1 LINIIILEEILEV
14 FLSNFQKRFIVS
26 LFAFPVIY
34 LLIYKKFFFSI
45 FLCIVFLIS
54 FYEWFKINK
63 KKKFLFIIGI
73 FTLFLAAYS
82 TITFYFKN
90 SHNFFFFWI
99 LLIVWL
105 TDIGGYIFGKFFGGK
120 KLTKISP
127 NKTWSGAFGSIV
139 LSQFAG
145 VVFFL
150 NSTLEINFQ
159 LFSIQFFFSVIAQA
173 GDLIMSYC
181 KRLNKIKDS
190 SKLLPGHGGILD
202 RIDGLIWVMILANII
217 L

>member
-1 LINIIILEEILEV
+1 LEE
-14 FLSNFQKRFIVS
+14 FLNNFQKRFIIS
-26 LFAFPVIY
+26 LFAFPLIY
-34 LLIYKKFFFSI
+34 LLINKKFFFSI
-45 FLCIVFLIS
+45 IIFIVFLIS
-54 FYEWFKINK
+54 FCEWYKINK
-63 KKKFLFIIGI
+63 KRNFLFIVGI
-73 FTLFLAAYS
+73 FFLLLAAYS

-90 SHNFFFFWI
+90 GDNYVFLWV

-105 TDIGGYIFGKFFGGK
+105 SDIGGYIFGKLFGGK
-120 KLTKISP
+120 KLSKVSP

-145 VVFFL
+145 VVLLFH
-150 NSTLEINFQ
+150 STVEINFKLFLIQ
-159 LFSIQFFFSVIAQA
+159 LLLSVIAQV

-181 KRLNKIKDS
+181 KRLNKVKDS

-202 RIDGLIWVMILANII
+202 RIDGLILVMVVSNIT

>member
-1 LINIIILEEILEV
+1 MI
-14 FLSNFQKRFIVS
+14 S
-26 LFAFPVIY
+26 LFAFPLIY

-45 FLCIVFLIS
+45 IIYIVFLIS
-54 FYEWFKINK
+54 FYEWYKINK
-63 KKKFLFIIGI
+63 KKNFLFIIGI
-73 FTLFLAAYS
+73 FFLLLAAYS

-90 SHNFFFFWI
+90 SHNFLFLWV

-105 TDIGGYIFGKFFGGK
+105 SDIGGYTFGKLFGGK
-120 KLTKISP
+120 KLTKVSP
-127 NKTWSGAFGSIV
+127 NKTWSGVLGSIV
-139 LSQFAG
+139 LSQFSG
-145 VVFFL
+145 VVFSF
-150 NSTLEINFQ
+150 NSALEIN
-159 LFSIQFFFSVIAQA
+159 LKLLLIQFLLSVIAQI

-202 RIDGLIWVMILANII
+202 RIDGLIWVMVVANII

>member
-1 LINIIILEEILEV
+1 LEAYLN
-14 FLSNFQKRFIVS
+14 NFQKRFIIS
-26 LFAFPVIY
+26 LFAFPLLY
-34 LLIYKKFFFSI
+34 LLIYKKFFFSVI
-45 FLCIVFLIS
+45 IYIVFLIS
-54 FYEWFKINK
+54 FYEWYKINK
-63 KKKFLFIIGI
+63 KKNFLFIIGI
-73 FTLFLAAYS
+73 FFLLLAAYS

-90 SHNFFFFWI
+90 SHNFFFLWV

-105 TDIGGYIFGKFFGGK
+105 SDIGGYIFGKLFGGK
-120 KLTKISP
+120 KLTKVSP

-145 VVFFL
+145 VVFFF
-150 NSTLEINFQ
+150 NSTLEINLK
-159 LFSIQFFFSVIAQA
+159 LFLIQFLLSVVAQV

-181 KRLNKIKDS
+181 KRLNKVKDS

-202 RIDGLIWVMILANII
+202 RIDGLIWVMVVANII

>member
-1 LINIIILEEILEV
+1 LGV
-14 FLSNFQKRFIVS
+14 FLNNFQKRFIIS
-26 LFAFPVIY
+26 LFAFPLIY

-45 FLCIVFLIS
+45 IIYSVFLIS
-54 FYEWFKINK
+54 FYEWYKINK
-63 KKKFLFIIGI
+63 KKNFLFIVGT
-73 FTLFLAAYS
+73 FFLLLAAYS

-90 SHNFFFFWI
+90 SHNLIFLWV

-105 TDIGGYIFGKFFGGK
+105 SDIGGYIFGKLFGGK
-120 KLTKISP
+120 KLTKVSP

-139 LSQFAG
+139 LSQFAS
-145 VVFFL
+145 VAFFF
-150 NSTLEINFQ
+150 NSTLEINLKLFLIQ
-159 LFSIQFFFSVIAQA
+159 LLLSVIAQA

-181 KRLNKIKDS
+181 KRLNKVKDS

-202 RIDGLIWVMILANII
+202 RIDGLIWVMVVANII

>member
-1 LINIIILEEILEV
+1 LEV
-14 FLSNFQKRFIVS
+14 FLNNFQKRLIIS
-26 LFAFPVIY
+26 LFAFPLIY

-45 FLCIVFLIS
+45 IIYIFFLIS
-54 FYEWFKINK
+54 FYEWYKINK
-63 KKKFLFIIGI
+63 KKNFLFIVGI
-73 FTLFLAAYS
+73 FFLLLAAYS

-90 SHNFFFFWI
+90 SHNLLFLWV

-105 TDIGGYIFGKFFGGK
+105 SDIGGYLFGKLFGGK
-120 KLTKISP
+120 KLTKVSP

-139 LSQFAG
+139 LSQFAS
-145 VVFFL
+145 VVFFF
-150 NSTLEINFQ
+150 NSTLDINLKLFLLQ
-159 LFSIQFFFSVIAQA
+159 LLLSFIAQV

-181 KRLNKIKDS
+181 KRLNKVKDS

-202 RIDGLIWVMILANII
+202 RIDGLVWVMVVANII

>member
-1 LINIIILEEILEV
+1 LEE
-14 FLSNFQKRFIVS
+14 FLNNFQKRFIIS
-26 LFAFPVIY
+26 LFAFPLIY
-34 LLIYKKFFFSI
+34 LLINKKFFFSI
-45 FLCIVFLIS
+45 IIFIVFLIS
-54 FYEWFKINK
+54 FCEWYKINK
-63 KKKFLFIIGI
+63 KRNFLFIVGI
-73 FTLFLAAYS
+73 FFLLLAAYS

-90 SHNFFFFWI
+90 GDNYVFLWV

-105 TDIGGYIFGKFFGGK
+105 SDIGGYIFGKLFGGK
-120 KLTKISP
+120 KLSKISP

-145 VVFFL
+145 VVFLFYP
-150 NSTLEINFQ
+150 TVEINFK
-159 LFSIQFFFSVIAQA
+159 LFLIQFLLSIIAQV

-181 KRLNKIKDS
+181 KRLNKVKDS

-202 RIDGLIWVMILANII
+202 RIDGLILVMVVSNIA

>member
-1 LINIIILEEILEV
+1 MEA
-14 FLSNFQKRFIVS
+14 FLNNFQKRFIIS
-26 LFAFPVIY
+26 LFAFPLIY

-45 FLCIVFLIS
+45 IIYIVFLIS
-54 FYEWFKINK
+54 FYEWYKINK
-63 KKKFLFIIGI
+63 KKNFLFIVGI
-73 FTLFLAAYS
+73 FFLLLAAYS

-90 SHNFFFFWI
+90 SHNFFFLWV

-105 TDIGGYIFGKFFGGK
+105 SDIGGYIFGKLFGGK
-120 KLTKISP
+120 KLTKVSP

-145 VVFFL
+145 VVFFF
-150 NSTLEINFQ
+150 NSTLEINLK
-159 LFSIQFFFSVIAQA
+159 LFLIQFLLSVIAQV

-181 KRLNKIKDS
+181 KRLNKVKDS

-202 RIDGLIWVMILANII
+202 RIDGLIWVMVVANII

>member
-1 LINIIILEEILEV
+1 LEA
-14 FLSNFQKRFIVS
+14 FLNNFQKRFIIS
-26 LFAFPVIY
+26 LFAFPLLY

-45 FLCIVFLIS
+45 IIYIVFLIS
-54 FYEWFKINK
+54 FYEWYKINK
-63 KKKFLFIIGI
+63 KKNFLFIIGI
-73 FTLFLAAYS
+73 FFLLLAAYS

-90 SHNFFFFWI
+90 SHNFFFLWV

-105 TDIGGYIFGKFFGGK
+105 SDIGGYIFGKLFGGK
-120 KLTKISP
+120 KLTKVSP

-145 VVFFL
+145 VVFFF
-150 NSTLEINFQ
+150 NSTLEINLK
-159 LFSIQFFFSVIAQA
+159 LFLIQFLLSVVAQV

-181 KRLNKIKDS
+181 KRLNKVKDS

-202 RIDGLIWVMILANII
+202 RIDGLIWVMVVANII

>member
-1 LINIIILEEILEV
+1 MEA
-14 FLSNFQKRFIVS
+14 FLNNFQKRFIIS
-26 LFAFPVIY
+26 LFAFPLIY

-45 FLCIVFLIS
+45 IIYIVFLIS
-54 FYEWFKINK
+54 FYEWYKINK
-63 KKKFLFIIGI
+63 KKNFLFIVGI
-73 FTLFLAAYS
+73 FFLLLAAYS

-90 SHNFFFFWI
+90 SHNFFFLWV

-105 TDIGGYIFGKFFGGK
+105 SDIGGYIFGKLFGGK
-120 KLTKISP
+120 KLTKVSP

-145 VVFFL
+145 VVFFF
-150 NSTLEINFQ
+150 NSTLEINLK
-159 LFSIQFFFSVIAQA
+159 LFLIQFLLSVVAQV

-181 KRLNKIKDS
+181 KRLNKVKDS

-202 RIDGLIWVMILANII
+202 RIDGLIWVMVVANII

>member
-1 LINIIILEEILEV
+1 LEE
-14 FLSNFQKRFIVS
+14 FLNNFQKRFIIS
-26 LFAFPVIY
+26 LLAFPLIY

-45 FLCIVFLIS
+45 IIYIVFLIS
-54 FYEWFKINK
+54 FYEWYKINK
-63 KKKFLFIIGI
+63 KRNFLFIVGI
-73 FTLFLAAYS
+73 FFLLLAAYS

-90 SHNFFFFWI
+90 GDNYVFLWV

-105 TDIGGYIFGKFFGGK
+105 SDIGGYIFGKLFGGK
-120 KLTKISP
+120 KLSKVSP

-145 VVFFL
+145 VVLLFH
-150 NSTLEINFQ
+150 STVEINFKLFLIQ
-159 LFSIQFFFSVIAQA
+159 LLLSVIAQV

-181 KRLNKIKDS
+181 KRLNKVKDS

-202 RIDGLIWVMILANII
+202 RIDGLILVMVVSNIT

>member
-1 LINIIILEEILEV
+1 LEA
-14 FLSNFQKRFIVS
+14 FLNNFQKRFIIS
-26 LFAFPVIY
+26 LFAFPLLY

-45 FLCIVFLIS
+45 IIYIVFLIS
-54 FYEWFKINK
+54 FYEWYKINK
-63 KKKFLFIIGI
+63 KKNVLFIVGI
-73 FTLFLAAYS
+73 FFLLLAAYS
-82 TITFYFKN
+82 TIIFYFKN
-90 SHNFFFFWI
+90 SHNFFFLWV

-105 TDIGGYIFGKFFGGK
+105 SDIGGYIFGKLFGGK
-120 KLTKISP
+120 KLTKVSP

-145 VVFFL
+145 VVFFF
-150 NSTLEINFQ
+150 NSTLEINLK
-159 LFSIQFFFSVIAQA
+159 LFLIQFLLSLVAQV

-181 KRLNKIKDS
+181 KRLNKVKDS

-202 RIDGLIWVMILANII
+202 RIDGLIWVMVVANII

>member
-1 LINIIILEEILEV
+1 MEV
-14 FLSNFQKRFIVS
+14 YLNNFQKRFIIS
-26 LFAFPVIY
+26 LFAFPLLY

-45 FLCIVFLIS
+45 IIYIVFLIS
-54 FYEWFKINK
+54 FYEWYKINK
-63 KKKFLFIIGI
+63 KKNFLFIIGI
-73 FTLFLAAYS
+73 FFLLLAAYS

-90 SHNFFFFWI
+90 SHNFFFLWV

-105 TDIGGYIFGKFFGGK
+105 SDIGGYIFGKLFGGK
-120 KLTKISP
+120 KLTKVSP

-145 VVFFL
+145 VVFFF
-150 NSTLEINFQ
+150 NSTLEINLK
-159 LFSIQFFFSVIAQA
+159 LFLIQFLLSVVAQV

-181 KRLNKIKDS
+181 KRLNKVKDS

-202 RIDGLIWVMILANII
+202 RIDGLIWVMVVANII

>member
-1 LINIIILEEILEV
+1 
-14 FLSNFQKRFIVS
+14 
-26 LFAFPVIY
+26 
-34 LLIYKKFFFSI
+34 
-45 FLCIVFLIS
+45 
-54 FYEWFKINK
+54 
-63 KKKFLFIIGI
+63 LFIIGI
-73 FTLFLAAYS
+73 FILFLAAYS

-90 SHNFFFFWI
+90 SQNFFFLWI

-105 TDIGGYIFGKFFGGK
+105 SDIGGYIFGKLFGGK
-120 KLTKISP
+120 KLIKISP
-127 NKTWSGAFGSIV
+127 NKTWSGAFGSIIF
-139 LSQFAG
+139 SQFAG

-159 LFSIQFFFSVIAQA
+159 LFYIQFFFSIIAQV

-181 KRLNKIKDS
+181 KRLNKVKDS

-202 RIDGLIWVMILANII
+202 RIDGLIWVMIVANYI

>member
-1 LINIIILEEILEV
+1 VYLN
-14 FLSNFQKRFIVS
+14 NFQKRFIIS
-26 LFAFPVIY
+26 LFAFPLLY

-45 FLCIVFLIS
+45 IIYIVFLIS
-54 FYEWFKINK
+54 FYEWYKINK
-63 KKKFLFIIGI
+63 KKNFLFIIGI
-73 FTLFLAAYS
+73 FFLLLAAYS

-90 SHNFFFFWI
+90 SHNFFFLWV

-105 TDIGGYIFGKFFGGK
+105 SDIGGYIFGKLFGGK
-120 KLTKISP
+120 KLTKVSP

-145 VVFFL
+145 VVFFF
-150 NSTLEINFQ
+150 NSTLEINLK
-159 LFSIQFFFSVIAQA
+159 LFLIQFLLSVVAQV

-181 KRLNKIKDS
+181 KRLNKVKDS

-202 RIDGLIWVMILANII
+202 RIDGLIWVMVVANII